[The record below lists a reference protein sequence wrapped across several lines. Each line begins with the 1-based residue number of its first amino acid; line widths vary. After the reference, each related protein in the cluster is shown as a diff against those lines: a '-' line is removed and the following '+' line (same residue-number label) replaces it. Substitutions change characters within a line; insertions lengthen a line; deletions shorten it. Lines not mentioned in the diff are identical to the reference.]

1 MLAELEQILNELRE
15 EIRATREKNREY
27 SRRNKNAEYSQ
38 NTMYMVGIYKSMS
51 IITDFIKKELTIM
64 DKWADKES
72 KRINN

>member
-15 EIRATREKNREY
+15 EIRVTREKNREY

-51 IITDFIKKELTIM
+51 IISDFIKRELKIM

>member
-1 MLAELEQILNELRE
+1 VLAELEQILNELRE

-51 IITDFIKKELTIM
+51 IISDFIKRELKIM

>member
-1 MLAELEQILNELRE
+1 VLAELEQILNELRE

-51 IITDFIKKELTIM
+51 IISDFIKRELKVM
-64 DKWADKES
+64 DKWADEES

>member
-51 IITDFIKKELTIM
+51 IISDFIKRELKVM
-64 DKWADKES
+64 DKWADEES

>member
-1 MLAELEQILNELRE
+1 MNYEKKLERLE
-15 EIRATREKNREY
+15 NREY

-51 IITDFIKKELTIM
+51 IISDFIKRELKIM

>member
-1 MLAELEQILNELRE
+1 VLAELEQILNELRE

>member
-15 EIRATREKNREY
+15 EIRVTREKNREY
-27 SRRNKNAEYSQ
+27 SRQNKNTEYSQ

-51 IITDFIKKELTIM
+51 IISDFIKRELKIM

-72 KRINN
+72 KRINT

>member
-1 MLAELEQILNELRE
+1 VLAELEQILNELRE
-15 EIRATREKNREY
+15 EIRATREKNREF
-27 SRRNKNAEYSQ
+27 SRQNKNAEYSQ

>member
-51 IITDFIKKELTIM
+51 IISDFIKRELKIM